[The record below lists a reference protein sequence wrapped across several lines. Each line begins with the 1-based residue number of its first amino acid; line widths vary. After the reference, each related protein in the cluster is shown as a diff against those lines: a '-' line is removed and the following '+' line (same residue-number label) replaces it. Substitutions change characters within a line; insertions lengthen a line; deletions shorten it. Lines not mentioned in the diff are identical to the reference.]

1 MDAAAGA
8 AAAAAAGVFSHG
20 AYAAGAGVAAG
31 GGATAVFGYNRENF
45 LYDRTMRRKKEIAEM
60 QFRIAQASLWRED
73 VRDIVGL
80 VERKMSA
87 YLFVSV
93 LILSF
98 VVALWVE
105 GKLPEGSP
113 HWLML
118 GNQVSICGSFM
129 FLLLAVWL
137 ATYTAVAAKSYE
149 TRILTQMVRLP
160 VPSWDEVE
168 ATRTYGSSFE
178 RLQATQMFR
187 VPFVMGQQKSRVRS
201 AEPAA
206 AGDMETPAGAV
217 AGPHGELLPVDETAN
232 ASDPWGLERGADE
245 AYELGTG
252 FEEDVAKLRHV
263 KLVRQAAVYYETYDA
278 FARLSLS
285 IGVNQLI
292 LAMQYFILGYVLL
305 QVHCP
310 YAAGC
315 GVAALTILA
324 DTISFLD
331 MELTWMQRFLV
342 RVLIDAAAVVQ
353 FLSVLSWAQE
363 NTFENHKN
371 RHAGRSAGDFLIP
384 LAFVAHGLFLHLMT
398 AYCDI
403 SQVAGAMMPTTFRYV
418 LFLDAFGWFA
428 KKKENSE
435 TPKLEGFDA
444 EQEGL
449 DHPSEVGPQAEEPS
463 EPADASVS
471 TPSRGRGLERQVSN
485 PTKSRSVTPP
495 SRIGIYAMDYVGSG
509 AHSDGSEPDI
519 HGAGDQSTATGQ
531 RPSTLRKKRTKRPGL
546 RSVQYQRRK
555 TLPSRPED
563 FAPAGAVDDMRHWV
577 GAPNV
582 EEKLYADEEPSKE
595 FFKPSSFIVNGTI
608 EDTSS
613 ESIVSGHDHEA
624 GGLAPFLI
632 FQRAS
637 HLLLFFWLVA
647 AFLTTLETFRFVE
660 TAVPWAW
667 EEESFWAKH
676 PLGVMQGLP
685 AEVERGLRAVGFDLP
700 SDWTDTSI
708 AVTWP
713 VAEFVAKDLA
723 CDTAGSHFIAT
734 DGVSMYSAS
743 MMALDPFTSLEIKN
757 ARARQF
763 LRGSMLSVDV
773 QYPTE
778 RHELRF
784 QEINMTASCDA
795 AFVQGL
801 ADIAVVCTPGDAR
814 ENSGGGN
821 NTCEAVVLNR
831 DGRKLA
837 LCDLAGSG
845 SAALESAPSAKQ
857 LPNSLLDAKHDA
869 MISISLDPR
878 CASGTFSLEEALE
891 AECFVGQTAT
901 GHVLHMRNDE
911 VLTLDAVST
920 APGQS
925 ARALGADYLAVLHA
939 DSNLITVY
947 NSSAGGGPVAQWP
960 TPPSPAGFCVGG
972 GWIHLLAGSPQPA
985 VWRVPLPTGLNS
997 LP

>member
-118 GNQVSICGSFM
+118 GNQVSICGAFM

-178 RLQATQMFR
+178 RLQATQMLR
-187 VPFVMGQQKSRVRS
+187 VPFVMGQQKSRVPAS
-201 AEPAA
+201 TQAAEDHESP
-206 AGDMETPAGAV
+206 
-217 AGPHGELLPVDETAN
+217 AGPHGELTDEA
-232 ASDPWGLERGADE
+232 ASATDPWGLERSAGGV
-245 AYELGTG
+245 YELGAG

-324 DTISFLD
+324 ESISILD
-331 MELTWMQRFLV
+331 MELTRWQRFLV
-342 RVLIDAAAVVQ
+342 RMLIDAAAVVQ

-371 RHAGRSAGDFLIP
+371 RHAGRSAGDYMIP
-384 LAFVAHGLFLHLMT
+384 IAFVAHGLFLYLMT

-418 LFLDAFGWFA
+418 LFLDVFGWFA
-428 KKKENSE
+428 KKKESSDIAQPE
-435 TPKLEGFDA
+435 GTEKPQITLEDEQEAGSQDA
-444 EQEGL
+444 E
-449 DHPSEVGPQAEEPS
+449 STEPTS
-463 EPADASVS
+463 ASLATS
-471 TPSRGRGLERQVSN
+471 SRGRGMERQVSN
-485 PTKSRSVTPP
+485 PTKSRSLTPP
-495 SRIGIYAMDYVGSG
+495 SRLGIYAMDYVGSG
-509 AHSDGSEPDI
+509 AHSDGSEPDL
-519 HGAGDQSTATGQ
+519 AGPSVGELCTATGQ
-531 RPSTLRKKRTKRPGL
+531 RPSTLRRKRTKRPGL
-546 RSVQYQRRK
+546 RSVQYQGRK
-555 TLPSRPED
+555 TQPSRPED

-582 EEKLYADEEPSKE
+582 DEQLYADAEPSKE

-613 ESIVSGHDHEA
+613 DCIVSGHDHEA
-624 GGLAPFLI
+624 GGTAPFLI

-637 HLLLFFWLVA
+637 NLLLFVWLVA
-647 AFLTTLETFRFVE
+647 ALLTTLETFRIVE

-667 EEESFWAKH
+667 ENESFWAKH

-685 AEVERGLRAVGFDLP
+685 AEVERRLRAAGFDLP
-700 SDWTDTSI
+700 SDWTDALV

-713 VAEFVAKDLA
+713 VPEFVAKDLA
-723 CDTAGSHFIAT
+723 CDVTGEHFVAT
-734 DGVSMYSAS
+734 DGVSMYSANLLAS
-743 MMALDPFTSLEIKN
+743 RPFTSQEIKN
-757 ARARQF
+757 ERAKHF
-763 LRGSMLSVDV
+763 LRGGSMLSVDA
-773 QYPTE
+773 PAE
-778 RHELRF
+778 RHELHF
-784 QEINMTASCDA
+784 SEINMTDSCNA
-795 AFVQGL
+795 ALIQGL
-801 ADIAVVCTPGDAR
+801 ADVAVVCSAGDSAGL
-814 ENSGGGN
+814 STG
-821 NTCEAVVLNR
+821 TSCEAVVLNQ
-831 DGRKLA
+831 DGQKLA
-837 LCDLAGSG
+837 LCELGGAGSVE
-845 SAALESAPSAKQ
+845 AESGFKR
-857 LPNSLLDAKHDA
+857 LPTSLQENLV
-869 MISISLDPR
+869 SISLDPR
-878 CASGTFSLEEALE
+878 CASRGLEEALE
-891 AECFVGQTAT
+891 SECIVGQTAV
-901 GHVLHMRNDE
+901 GHILHMRSDE
-911 VLTLDAVST
+911 VLTLEAVSA
-920 APGQS
+920 APGEA

-939 DSNLITVY
+939 DSNVITVS
-947 NSSAGGGPVAQWP
+947 NNSAGGGTVAQWP
-960 TPPSPAGFCVGG
+960 TPPSPSGFCVGG
-972 GWIHLLAGSPQPA
+972 GWLNLLAGSPQPSL
-985 VWRVPLPTGLNS
+985 WRVPLPPGLNS
-997 LP
+997 LPPAA